1 MSGENHNWLDR
12 HIAEQAEIHK
22 RVYGGE
28 TVVQEVAEAGQT
40 ISDDEFEEYRN
51 ETLKG
56 YGEQTV

>member
-1 MSGENHNWLDR
+1 MNKHNWLDK
-12 HIAEQAEIHK
+12 HIEEQAEIHK
-22 RVYGGE
+22 RVYGSE
-28 TVVQEVAEAGQT
+28 TVIAEVAEYGER